1 VRRRSVI
8 ESLITSKTRIKL
20 LLKFFINPGTTAY
33 LRSLA
38 EELGESTNGVRIELD
53 RLSEAGLL
61 ERSDN
66 GRTKLYRANAKHPLF
81 PEIRRIIAKH
91 VGIDKL
97 IDQVLAKLG
106 KVESAYITGDYAQG
120 KDTGIIDL
128 VVVGDIDMAYFQ
140 SLVDKAE
147 KLIRRKIRY
156 LVLPGKEFPRV
167 RDMLGLERAIIVW
180 EEQKGRTRR
189 AAPEREIL

>member
-1 VRRRSVI
+1 MRRRPVI

-38 EELGESTNGVRIELD
+38 EELGESTNGVRVELD

-106 KVESAYITGDYAQG
+106 KVESAFITGDYAHG
-120 KDTGIIDL
+120 IDSGIIDL
-128 VVVGDIDMAYFQ
+128 VIVGDIDMAYFQ
-140 SLVDKAE
+140 SDSLK
-147 KLIRRKIRY
+147 RRKSSS
-156 LVLPGKEFPRV
+156 
-167 RDMLGLERAIIVW
+167 A
-180 EEQKGRTRR
+180 GRSVYWY
-189 AAPEREIL
+189 